1 MMGGMGSP
9 GTVALVSDDLMF
21 ASQLS
26 TTMRRAGG
34 SAVLVAGDATVPDV
48 DLVFVDLN
56 TAIEPRLVLIQRL
69 RAERPGL
76 EIVGFS
82 YHGDLD
88 LRRRARASG
97 ANRVVNNGSIR
108 AVALRRSGA
117 GAAGPS

>member
-1 MMGGMGSP
+1 MGLP

-34 SAVLVAGDATVPDV
+34 GAVRVVHDEVPDS

-56 TAIEPRLVLIQRL
+56 SAVERRLALIGRIRSL
-69 RAERPGL
+69 RPDL
-76 EIVGFS
+76 EIVGFCQ
-82 YHGDLD
+82 HGDID

-97 ANRVVNNGSIR
+97 ATRVINNG
-108 AVALRRSGA
+108 ALQVVALRLSGLKA
-117 GAAGPS
+117 GTPS